1 MTREQILIQAL
12 RDGNEAALGKIYDLY
27 AKDLLAYCYAYV
39 KSKEDSEEIVQD
51 TFVKLWKIRSTI
63 IREDTL
69 RPFIFT
75 IAHRKI
81 IDLLRQRVRSIAF
94 EDFMTLRSSIVE
106 GDSDIDFDQY
116 VRQVKSSIRQLT
128 PTQQKIV
135 WMSDFE
141 GMNNDAIAGKLNIS
155 EKTVRNQLSLGNKKL
170 HALIKDFL
178 KIFLFLINL

>member
-1 MTREQILIQAL
+1 MTQEQKLIQSL
-12 RDGNEAALGKIYDLY
+12 RDGRETALGEIYDLY
-27 AKDLLAYCYAYV
+27 ARELLAYCYAYV

-51 TFVKLWKIRSTI
+51 TFVKLWKIRTTI

-81 IDLLRQRVRSIAF
+81 IDLLRQRVRSVAY
-94 EDFMTLRSSIVE
+94 EDFMEFRSSLDE
-106 GDSDIDFDQY
+106 GDSGVDFDQY
-116 VRQVKSSIRQLT
+116 VQQVKSSIRQLT

-141 GMNNDAIAGKLNIS
+141 GMNNNTIADKLNIS

-170 HALIKDFL
+170 HALIRDFL
-178 KIFLFLINL
+178 KIFLFFFNI

>member
-1 MTREQILIQAL
+1 MTELEKVTAL
-12 RDGNEAALGKIYDLY
+12 KLGSMEAFNAIYSAYAPRLY
-27 AKDLLAYCYAYV
+27 SYCYKFSRTA
-39 KSKEDSEEIVQD
+39 EDAEEIVQD
-51 TFVKLWKIRSTI
+51 TFVKLWKIRTTI

-81 IDLLRQRVRSIAF
+81 IDLLRQRVRSVAY
-94 EDFMTLRSSIVE
+94 EDFMEFRSSLDE
-106 GDSDIDFDQY
+106 GDSGVDFDQY
-116 VRQVKSSIRQLT
+116 VQQVKSSIRQLT

-141 GMNNDAIAGKLNIS
+141 GMNNDTIADKLNIS

-170 HALIKDFL
+170 HALIRDFL
-178 KIFLFLINL
+178 KIFLFFFNI